1 MPLIKGPKAKSKKA
15 IAKNIETE
23 IKLGKK
29 PQKQAVAIALSLAGK
44 KKKKVKESINFEDL
58 VLELL

>member
-1 MPLIKGPKAKSKKA
+1 MPLFKGKKAKSP
-15 IAKNIETE
+15 KNIGKNISTE
-23 IKLGKK
+23 IKAGKPK
-29 PQKQAVAIALSLAGK
+29 KQAIAIALNLAGK